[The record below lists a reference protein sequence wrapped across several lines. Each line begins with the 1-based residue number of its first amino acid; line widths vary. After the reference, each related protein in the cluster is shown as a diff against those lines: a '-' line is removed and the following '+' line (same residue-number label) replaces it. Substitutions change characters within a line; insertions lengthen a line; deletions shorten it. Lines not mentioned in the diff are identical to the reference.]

1 MITTTP
7 STVSA
12 KPLALR
18 SSWEAAAGLISRL
31 ALLVLTLLLL
41 NPASHAADAAAKD
54 PNQVR
59 IDNFSFSPATLT
71 VAAGTTVTWVNYDDI
86 PHTVVH
92 DSDSRLFKSPP
103 MDSEGK
109 FTFTFTTPGTYKYFC
124 SIHPH
129 MVGVIVVK

>member
-1 MITTTP
+1 MQSHRSFP
-7 STVSA
+7 SLRTLLCRMLLGLGLLVSA
-12 KPLALR
+12 
-18 SSWEAAAGLISRL
+18 
-31 ALLVLTLLLL
+31 T
-41 NPASHAADAAAKD
+41 ASLAADAA

-71 VAAGTTVTWVNYDDI
+71 VVVGTTVTWVNYDDI

-92 DSDSRLFKSPP
+92 DNDTRLFKSPP
-103 MDSEGK
+103 MDSEEK
-109 FTFTFTTPGTYKYFC
+109 YSFTFTVPGTYTYFC